1 MFNKILIIACA
12 SLMVIC
18 LVFTGQ
24 TFAKIDPQTIVGE
37 WHFNEGS
44 GKTAKDSSGNGN
56 DGELMNDPGWT
67 GGKAGKALA
76 FDGKDDFVD
85 MSEITLDST
94 AITITAWIKGPF
106 LGTGDE
112 AVAYGGGDV
121 GGSFILRTPGGNAL
135 QVWVSNGAAAYFF
148 ASPEGTISPEGWMH
162 VAATA
167 KGNEF
172 KIYIDGVLKAEGSQ
186 AGYEV
191 AKSESFM
198 VGKTRNRDRSFKG
211 TIDEVALFN
220 VALTQADVKSV
231 FAAAAVSPTGKL
243 ATTWSSIK
251 NSFLSVNLH
260 ESSLIFF

>member
-1 MFNKILIIACA
+1 ML
-12 SLMVIC
+12 
-18 LVFTGQ
+18 TGI
-24 TFAKIDPQTIVGE
+24 TSATIDPKTIVGE
-37 WHFNEGS
+37 WHFDEGS
-44 GKTAKDSSGNGN
+44 GDAAKDSSKNKY
-56 DGELMNDPGWT
+56 DGVLMNGSEWVQ
-67 GGKAGKALA
+67 GKVGKALS

-85 MSEITLDST
+85 MSEITLDSS

-106 LGTGDE
+106 GGTGDE

-148 ASPEGTISPEGWMH
+148 ASPEGTISPEVWIH

-167 KGNEF
+167 EGNEF
-172 KIYIDGVLKAEGSQ
+172 KIYINGVLKAEGSQ
-186 AGYEV
+186 ANYEV

-220 VALTQADVKSV
+220 VALTEADVKSII
-231 FAAAAVSPTGKL
+231 AAAAVSPSGKL
-243 ATTWSSIK
+243 TTTWGRLK
-251 NSFLSVNLH
+251 NTL
-260 ESSLIFF
+260 